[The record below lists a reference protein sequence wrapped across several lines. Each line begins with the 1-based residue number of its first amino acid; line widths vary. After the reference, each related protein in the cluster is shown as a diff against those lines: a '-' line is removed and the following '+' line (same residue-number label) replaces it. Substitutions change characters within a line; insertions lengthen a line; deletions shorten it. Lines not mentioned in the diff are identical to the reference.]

1 MTIKTSS
8 VTTSPA
14 RALRTSLRLGVPMA
28 VVGAALATAPAMAD
42 TPANWPEVTEGS
54 FMDHF
59 LLIAVFP
66 IGLALVIALL
76 AFAPALLGKDKA
88 KAAAGVE
95 GEWLGGPAGAKAG
108 SQEGTDSS
116 QAGGASGKW

>member
-1 MTIKTSS
+1 M
-8 VTTSPA
+8 TTSPA
-14 RALRTSLRLGVPMA
+14 RALRTSLRLSVPMA
-28 VVGAALATAPAMAD
+28 ALGAAFAAAPAMAA
-42 TPANWPEVTEGS
+42 TPANWAEPTDGGS

-59 LLIAVFP
+59 LFIAVYP

-88 KAAAGVE
+88 KAAAAVD

-116 QAGGASGKW
+116 EAGGASGKW